1 VLDRFQREAKAASVL
16 NHANICTI
24 HEIDEVNGQAF
35 IIMEYLDGA
44 TLKHRIE
51 GTPLPLER
59 VSDGG
64 VEIAD
69 ALEVAHAKGIA
80 LCRGAEARFI
90 RVTEIWRITSFGG
103 NCLYV
108 IHGRVAI

>member
-1 VLDRFQREAKAASVL
+1 ML

-69 ALEVAHAKGIA
+69 ALEVAHAK
-80 LCRGAEARFI
+80 ARFI